1 MRRIAVSIAALAL
14 CAGCAS
20 APGGYAPVGGVAS
33 YDALKAARD
42 ACVSKGGELVQ
53 QAQTS
58 GQSLDDYA
66 CKRK

>member
-1 MRRIAVSIAALAL
+1 MRVIVVSFAALAL
-14 CAGCAS
+14 AGCAS
-20 APGGYAPVGGVAS
+20 TPGGYAPVGGVAS

-53 QAQTS
+53 QAKST
-58 GQSLDDYA
+58 GKHLDDYA